1 MVWLTDERRLALFP
15 AGTTVRYPH
24 RRESPTRREQDLNL
38 RRTWVQALLNEVF
51 NTSLS
56 CKIKTDIIIGISP
69 PILYRKKIWFL
80 SYRPKCCSSIILQ
93 DSLKCNIISR
103 KKGMIKFIYGIQI
116 SIQTIWYC
124 HFGCALP
131 DSLKVPRT
139 WHAHLCNIS
148 KKHGW
153 WSCFFC
159 LHINTKF
166 FCKLAVSFWVCV
178 VRHTQSTQI
187 NKFAISL

>member
-1 MVWLTDERRLALFP
+1 MKFLIP
-15 AGTTVRYPH
+15 
-24 RRESPTRREQDLNL
+24 
-38 RRTWVQALLNEVF
+38 VF
-51 NTSLS
+51 NVKLKLILLLVFHHLS
-56 CKIKTDIIIGISP
+56 YI
-69 PILYRKKIWFL
+69 RKKFWFL

-116 SIQTIWYC
+116 SIETIWYC

>member
-1 MVWLTDERRLALFP
+1 MKFLIP
-15 AGTTVRYPH
+15 
-24 RRESPTRREQDLNL
+24 
-38 RRTWVQALLNEVF
+38 VF
-51 NTSLS
+51 NVKLKLILLLVFHHLS
-56 CKIKTDIIIGISP
+56 YI
-69 PILYRKKIWFL
+69 RKKFWFL

-93 DSLKCNIISR
+93 DFLKCNISR
-103 KKGMIKFIYGIQI
+103 KKGMIKFIYGIEI
-116 SIQTIWYC
+116 SIETIWYC